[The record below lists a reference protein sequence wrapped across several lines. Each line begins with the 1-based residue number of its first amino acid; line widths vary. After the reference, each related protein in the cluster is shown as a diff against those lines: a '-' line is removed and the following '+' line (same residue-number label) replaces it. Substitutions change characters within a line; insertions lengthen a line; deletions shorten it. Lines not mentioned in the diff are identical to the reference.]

1 MCVCVCV
8 CVCVCGGGGGV
19 QQQAGN
25 DGGFLAAR
33 GLYRLNDVQGRGL
46 GAGRGEVR
54 GGLMGGGGGGCVLLG
69 QPLRTALIP
78 EV

>member
-1 MCVCVCV
+1 MCVCVC
-8 CVCVCGGGGGV
+8 GGGV

-46 GAGRGEVR
+46 GEGRGEVR
-54 GGLMGGGGGGCVLLG
+54 GGLMGGGGCVLLG